1 MADIDFTVAT
11 DRPVEQVKRSIESE
25 IRSRLPGDRIKKF
38 WEGDVFRLTGMGAD
52 GRIEVSAGQI
62 HASAKLRPPLSF
74 MRGKVEDG
82 LRQSVARAASA
93 DGAPAAA
100 AATPSAVAAPVA
112 EADPALVDTLRA

>member
-25 IRSRLPGDRIKKF
+25 IRSRLPGERIKKF

-74 MRGKVEDG
+74 MKGKVEEG
-82 LRQSVARAASA
+82 LRQTVERAASA
-93 DGAPAAA
+93 DGAAQPATAAA
-100 AATPSAVAAPVA
+100 MPSAVAVPVA
-112 EADPALVDTLRA
+112 